1 MLTRHIW
8 KFLQVTPGPFPNILG
23 GAWGW
28 GLVLASIGLPFFV
41 QKRCGSYTCQNRTCK
56 WYIHTLAM
64 VRRGQ
69 ARHIPW
75 KGSAVLRGHFPGNR
89 TPWLELS
96 LDHSTNSLS
105 SWAHRSV
112 THAVGVCVGVGV
124 GGGGYSLV
132 SFFLE
137 MMSTEIMRYMLVYQ
151 PKLLFIECR
160 ESCWKLGKIGN
171 QMWL

>member
-112 THAVGVCVGVGV
+112 THAVCVCVGVGV
-124 GGGGYSLV
+124 WGGVYSLV
-132 SFFLE
+132 SLLFRNDVNGNN
-137 MMSTEIMRYMLVYQ
+137 EIHVGISAQTALYWV
-151 PKLLFIECR
+151 PWKLLET
-160 ESCWKLGKIGN
+160 WKN
-171 QMWL
+171 R